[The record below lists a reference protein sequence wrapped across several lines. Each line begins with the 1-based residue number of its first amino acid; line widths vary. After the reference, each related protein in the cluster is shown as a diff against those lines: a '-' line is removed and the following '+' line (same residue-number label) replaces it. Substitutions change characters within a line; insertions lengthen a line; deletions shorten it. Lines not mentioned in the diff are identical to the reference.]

1 MAYIVMREGED
12 LFQAKVFCKIWN
24 LRKTIGRPDGEPSGT
39 GGSESGSEGKREARW
54 KTSGNREQRKRQ
66 QQEQEAE
73 RATKRKKRPS
83 AIRTP
88 GLNYL
93 VNAILVVDRTTYN
106 IEQLRGD
113 RLLATLVVL

>member
-1 MAYIVMREGED
+1 MEFKKNHRETR
-12 LFQAKVFCKIWN
+12 W
-24 LRKTIGRPDGEPSGT
+24 RTIGNGRQ
-39 GGSESGSEGKREARW
+39 RE
-54 KTSGNREQRKRQ
+54 Q

-88 GLNYL
+88 GLFYL
-93 VNAILVVDRTTYN
+93 VNAILVVDRTAYN